1 MPFDAKLLGQRIK
14 ENLQQQNIS
23 QEKLAELLDKSVPM
37 ISYYGSGKRVPPPD
51 VIYKIAKIFHVS
63 ADYLLGLVDEPNAKG
78 EVPRDYEELKEK
90 AREYDQISEK
100 ILDLAEQIKKNNLSK
115 CVTQI
120 ILSL

>member
-90 AREYDQISEK
+90 AEK
-100 ILDLAEQIKKNNLSK
+100 YEVMKMRIKELNEL
-115 CVTQI
+115 
-120 ILSL
+120 